1 MITIVK
7 APTLN
12 SILLDA
18 NNTEI
23 TITSSN
29 GSGHYFRALISVD
42 DVLFD
47 TQGWSRKDAY
57 TAVKDLVKLY
67 NAYFTSTFAAFTAN
81 GLVEK
86 TALKKKISIVINEH
100 LLTTDA
106 VVQTATLPDFYIM
119 YNARPVLYDDTQKIQ
134 ILGITPSV
142 LQIPANGKIRIP
154 FIVKTEAEAVVVL
167 TKDNFGGII
176 NTQTIASSTA
186 KKIYQY
192 DFDLSG
198 VTLAANTTYFETTIT
213 CGATTTT
220 MRYRLM
226 LLPDFP
232 VKELYFKNN
241 FGYFI
246 PVYFDGELET
256 SNGFKI
262 DDYQQADGTNVI
274 FEIQEDVQYTIN
286 TGSLLADERA
296 IVNQVANAYEVYFKI
311 NGSWQKIQ
319 TSTKKELEFRDKK
332 HNYSQDLTF
341 TFMKSGKVQNI

>member
-7 APTLN
+7 APALN
-12 SILLDA
+12 AVLLDA

-29 GSGHYFRALISVD
+29 GSGHYFRALIAID

-47 TQGWSRKDAY
+47 EQGWSRKDAF

-67 NAYFTSTFAAFTAN
+67 NAYFVSSFAAFTSN
-81 GLVEK
+81 GIVEK
-86 TALKKKISIVINEH
+86 TNLKKKVSIVINEH
-100 LLTTDA
+100 LLSTDA
-106 VVQTATLPDFYIM
+106 IVQTVTLPDFYIM
-119 YNARPVLYDDTQKIQ
+119 YNAKPVVFNDSLKLQ
-134 ILGITPSV
+134 ILGITPEV
-142 LQIPANGKIRIP
+142 LQIPVNGKIRIP
-154 FIVKTEAEAVVVL
+154 FIVKTVAEAVIVI

-176 NTQTIASSTA
+176 NTQTIAAATA

-198 VTLAANTTYFETTIT
+198 VTLAANTNYFETTIT
-213 CGATTTT
+213 CGTTTT
-220 MRYRLM
+220 TLRYRLM

-256 SNGFKI
+256 SNGFKV
-262 DDYQQADGTNVI
+262 DDYQSADGSSVV
-274 FEIQEDVQYTIN
+274 FEIQEDTQYTIN
-286 TGSLLADERA
+286 SGSLLTDERA
-296 IVNQVANAYEVYFKI
+296 IINQVASAYEVYFKI
-311 NGSWQKIQ
+311 NNSWQKIQ
-319 TSTKKELEFRDKK
+319 TSTKKELEFRDRK

-341 TFMKSGKVQNI
+341 TFTNSGKVPNL

>member
-7 APTLN
+7 APVLN
-12 SILLDA
+12 SVLLDA

-42 DVLFD
+42 DDLFD
-47 TQGWSRKDAY
+47 TQGWSRKDAF
-57 TAVKDLVKLY
+57 TSTKDLVKLY
-67 NAYFTSTFAAFTAN
+67 NAYFVSAFAAFTAN

-86 TALKKKISIVINEH
+86 TSLKKKISIVINEH
-100 LLTTDA
+100 LLATDA
-106 VVQTATLPDFYIM
+106 IVQTVTMPDFYIM
-119 YNARPVLYDDTQKIQ
+119 YNAKPVVFNDALKLQ
-134 ILGITPSV
+134 ILGITPAV
-142 LQIPANGKIRIP
+142 LQIPSNGIIRIP
-154 FIVKTEAEAVVVL
+154 FLAKTEAEAVIVI
-167 TKDNFGGII
+167 TKDNFGDII
-176 NTQTIASSTA
+176 DTQTIASSTA

-213 CGATTTT
+213 CGVTTTT
-220 MRYRLM
+220 LRYRLM

-241 FGYFI
+241 FGYYI
-246 PVYFDGELET
+246 PAYFDGELET

-262 DDYQQADGTNVI
+262 DDYQQADGSSII
-274 FEIQEDVQYTIN
+274 FEIQEDAQYTIN
-286 TGSLLADERA
+286 TGSLLTDERA

-311 NGSWQKIQ
+311 NNSWTKIQ

-341 TFMKSGKVQNI
+341 TFTKSGKVPNL

>member
-7 APTLN
+7 APVLN
-12 SILLDA
+12 SVLLDA

-29 GSGHYFRALISVD
+29 GAGHYFRALIEVD

-47 TQGWSRKDAY
+47 TQGWSRKDAF
-57 TAVKDLVKLY
+57 TSTKDLVKLY
-67 NAYFTSTFAAFTAN
+67 NAYFVSTFAAFTAN

-86 TALKKKISIVINEH
+86 TNLKKKISITINEH
-100 LLTTDA
+100 LLSTDA
-106 VVQTATLPDFYIM
+106 VVQTVDLPDFYIM
-119 YNARPVLYDDTQKIQ
+119 YNARPVAFDDTLKLQ
-134 ILGITPSV
+134 ILGITPEV
-142 LQIPANGKIRIP
+142 LQIPSNGKIRIP
-154 FIVKTEAEAVVVL
+154 FIVKTVAEAVVVI

-192 DFDLSG
+192 DFDLSAIAL
-198 VTLAANTTYFETTIT
+198 TNNTIFFETSIT
-213 CGATTTT
+213 CGATTIIL
-220 MRYRLM
+220 RYRLM
-226 LLPDFP
+226 RFPDFP
-232 VKELYFKNN
+232 VKEIYFKNN

-246 PVYFDGELET
+246 PAYFDGELET

-262 DDYQQADGTNVI
+262 DDYQAADGSNII
-274 FEIQEDVQYTIN
+274 FEIQEDATYTIN
-286 TGSLLADERA
+286 TGSLLSDERA
-296 IVNQVANAYEVYFKI
+296 IVTQVANAYESYFKI
-311 NGSWQKIQ
+311 NNVWTKIQ
-319 TSTKKELEFRDKK
+319 TSTKKEIDFRDKK

>member
-7 APTLN
+7 APALN
-12 SILLDA
+12 AVLLDA

-29 GSGHYFRALISVD
+29 GSGHYFRALIAVD
-42 DVLFD
+42 DAPFD
-47 TQGWSRKDAY
+47 EQGWSRKDAF

-67 NAYFTSTFAAFTAN
+67 NAYFLSSFTAFTSN
-81 GLVEK
+81 GIVEK
-86 TALKKKISIVINEH
+86 TNLKKKISIVINEH
-100 LLTTDA
+100 LLSTDA
-106 VVQTATLPDFYIM
+106 IVQTVTLPDFYIM
-119 YNARPVLYDDTQKIQ
+119 YNAKPVVFNDSLKLQ
-134 ILGITPSV
+134 ILGITPAV

-154 FIVKTEAEAVVVL
+154 FIVKTVAEAVIVI

-198 VTLAANTTYFETTIT
+198 VTLAANTNYFETTIT
-213 CGATTTT
+213 CGTTTT
-220 MRYRLM
+220 TLRYRLM

-256 SNGFKI
+256 SNGFKV
-262 DDYQQADGTNVI
+262 DDYQSADGSSIV
-274 FEIQEDVQYTIN
+274 FEIQEDAQYTIN
-286 TGSLLADERA
+286 TGSLLTDERA
-296 IVNQVANAYEVYFKI
+296 IINQVASAYEVYFKI
-311 NGSWQKIQ
+311 NNSWQKIQ
-319 TSTKKELEFRDKK
+319 TSTKKELEFRDRK

-341 TFMKSGKVQNI
+341 TFTKSGKVPNL

>member
-7 APTLN
+7 APVLN
-12 SILLDA
+12 SVLLDA

-29 GSGHYFRALISVD
+29 GAGHYFRALISVD
-42 DVLFD
+42 NVLFD
-47 TQGWSRKDAY
+47 TQGWSRKDAF
-57 TAVKDLVKLY
+57 TSTKDLVKLY
-67 NAYFTSTFAAFTAN
+67 NAYFVSAFAAFTAN

-86 TALKKKISIVINEH
+86 TNLKKKVSIVINEH
-100 LLTTDA
+100 LLSTDA
-106 VVQTATLPDFYIM
+106 IVQTVTLPDFYIM
-119 YNARPVLYDDTQKIQ
+119 YNAKPVVFDDNLKIQ
-134 ILGITPSV
+134 VLGISPAV
-142 LQIPANGKIRIP
+142 VQIPTNGKIRIP
-154 FIVKTEAEAVVVL
+154 FLVKSVAEAVIVI
-167 TKDNFGGII
+167 TKDNFGDII
-176 NTQTIASSTA
+176 NTQTIAASTA

-198 VTLAANTTYFETTIT
+198 VALAANTTYFETTIT
-213 CGATTTT
+213 CGSTTITL
-220 MRYRLM
+220 RYRLM

-246 PVYFDGELET
+246 PAYFDGELET
-256 SNGFKI
+256 VNGFKI
-262 DDYQQADGTNVI
+262 DDYQQADGSSVI

-286 TGSLLADERA
+286 TGSLLSDERA
-296 IVNQVANAYEVYFKI
+296 IVTQVANAYEIYFKI
-311 NGSWQKIQ
+311 NNAWTKIQ

-341 TFMKSGKVQNI
+341 TFSKSGKVQNI